1 MFDSKSL
8 VINVASVPVA
18 SWMRFGR
25 FRLGTIRRT
34 ITMSSDLPADFKSY
48 QDRVTSSL
56 VNVTRSAGGIASH
69 DLSFHRS
76 LSDKVSKSLDTQNTH
91 LLRLTNKL
99 LKAATKETN
108 LKSLTFRDRDDLE
121 DNWKNVVDVIDDLLE
136 KADANLDEFNGL
148 IKRQSPSQA
157 ATPEPPSTK
166 PRYPAYHSTAY
177 GGVTKPQTLFNTQV
191 NNYDNSRWRP
201 LLRTKP
207 HAQVPLEDSIGSEET
222 GFKHPYAYEI
232 EKLEYPP
239 ALYKESLPIP
249 FSRPEN
255 SEPVWVDTMEGVREM
270 LEELK
275 QAKEIAIDLEH
286 NDRNSYVGLV
296 CLMQISTRS
305 KDWVVDT
312 LRPWREDLQV
322 LNEAFADPS
331 IVKVFH
337 GSASDMVWLQRDLG
351 LYVVGLFDTYHAAN
365 ALQYPHRGLAYLLQK
380 FANFFAQKQ
389 YQLADWRV
397 RPLPQ
402 ELLDYARSDTHY
414 LLYIYDNMRN
424 ELIRQSTPEKN
435 LVDYVL
441 MQSKKESLQ
450 VYERRIYDTENG
462 LGPNGWIQLLLTR
475 NVKSLD
481 KQQFA
486 IFRKLHE
493 WRDQKARKFD
503 EGISSIM
510 TNAYLWSCAEVQ
522 PETRAQLFN
531 TRAMS
536 GRASYFVGQ
545 YSQEVLEKIKEA
557 KREGLE
563 GPAVQEV
570 LDRNADKLAS
580 FRQFRHPNPHAK
592 PQEVQQSVAVTMQQ
606 LQQSGELQNGTT
618 THEASTGEPLA
629 SRSASSSLWG
639 MMPSDTIQPLLD
651 PSTAHMALM
660 SIMPLLGFA
669 KESDTPVMT
678 DQATTVQSDLAPLPP
693 RPANGEVRI
702 VEEPDIDVPFT
713 LSDRKKK
720 RNAEALDPSEEMAQ
734 FGAKNP
740 EDFAITDE
748 GEVLTQRQAQK
759 AFKKAKKEAD
769 KAELDA
775 QTANFQPFDYA
786 NAQSVLHPE
795 PEPLSTYK
803 DSNPT
808 KPFNP
813 FAKALD
819 TSTGARRN
827 KFGKELAGKSH
838 TFRS

>member
-1 MFDSKSL
+1 
-8 VINVASVPVA
+8 
-18 SWMRFGR
+18 
-25 FRLGTIRRT
+25 
-34 ITMSSDLPADFKSY
+34 MSTDLPADFKAY

-56 VNVTRSAGGIASH
+56 VNVTRSTGGLASH

-76 LSDKVSKSLDTQNTH
+76 LSDKVSKSLDSQNAH

-99 LKAATKETN
+99 LKAATKDTS
-108 LKSLTFRDRDDLE
+108 LKVRSLQDRDSVE
-121 DNWKNVVDVIDDLLE
+121 DSWRNVVDVIDDLLE
-136 KADANLDEFNGL
+136 KADASLDEFNGL

-157 ATPEPPSTK
+157 ASPEPSTTR
-166 PRYPAYHSTAY
+166 PRQSVPHSY
-177 GGVTKPQTLFNTQV
+177 GVTKPQTQFATEV
-191 NNYDNSRWRP
+191 NNYDTTRWRP
-201 LLRTKP
+201 LLGTKP
-207 HAQVPLEDSIGSEET
+207 HAQVPLEESIGSADS
-222 GFKHPYAYEI
+222 GFKHPYAFEI
-232 EKLEYPP
+232 EQLKYP
-239 ALYKESLPIP
+239 AAVYEESLPIP
-249 FSRPEN
+249 FTRPEN
-255 SEPVWVDTMEGVREM
+255 SKPVWVDTMESVREM
-270 LEELK
+270 LKELK

-296 CLMQISTRS
+296 CLMQVSTRS

-312 LRPWREDLQV
+312 LRPWREELQI
-322 LNEAFADPS
+322 LNEAFADPN

-424 ELIRQSTPEKN
+424 ELIRQSTSEKN

-441 MQSKKESLQ
+441 MQSKKEALQ
-450 VYERRIYDTENG
+450 VYERRIYDPDNG

-510 TNAYLWSCAEVQ
+510 SNAYLWSCAEVM

-531 TRAMS
+531 TRAMG
-536 GRASYFVGQ
+536 GRASYLVGQ
-545 YSQEVLEKIKEA
+545 YSQEVLDAIKSA
-557 KREGLE
+557 KSEGMN
-563 GPAVQEV
+563 GPTVQEV
-570 LDRNADKLAS
+570 LDRNADKLSS
-580 FRQFRHPNPHAK
+580 FRQFKHANPHAK
-592 PQEVQQSVAVTMQQ
+592 PQEVQHSVAATMQQ
-606 LQQSGELQNGTT
+606 LVQNGDLIKG
-618 THEASTGEPLA
+618 EKSEESSAGEPLA
-629 SRSASSSLWG
+629 SRSALSSLWG
-639 MMPSDTIQPLLD
+639 AMQPNTIHPVLD
-651 PSTAHMALM
+651 PATAQIALM
-660 SIMPLLGFA
+660 SIMPLQAIAEASTNGIETLGQ
-669 KESDTPVMT
+669 STP
-678 DQATTVQSDLAPLPP
+678 AESDLAPLLPQP
-693 RPANGEVRI
+693 TNGEVRI

-720 RNAEALDPSEEMAQ
+720 RNAESLDPTEEMAE
-734 FGAKNP
+734 FGARNL
-740 EDFAITDE
+740 EDFAVTDE
-748 GEVLTQRQAQK
+748 GDVLTQRQAQK
-759 AFKKAKKEAD
+759 AFKRAKKEAD
-769 KAELDA
+769 KAERDA
-775 QTANFQPFDYA
+775 QVANYEPFDYA
-786 NAQSVLHPE
+786 NAQSVLHPQ

-803 DSNPT
+803 DSNPA

-819 TSTGARRN
+819 TGTGARRN
-827 KFGKELAGKSH
+827 KFGKEMAGKSH
-838 TFRS
+838 TFKS